1 MPAARTT
8 LLLALAVVTLP
19 LTACGDDEDPATT
32 AASTTT
38 STPATTTQTAPPDGT
53 EQPHEDG
60 DGKPKPDR
68 PPTGPAEG
76 PEGDPRMTALERAA
90 VRAARGYVTAIDE
103 RDGARVCALFAP
115 GALDEVKL
123 PRDKGGCAES
133 LTASIGY
140 EDPRGLPVWE
150 SSQLVDVLTVNLS
163 GETAKVVATVV
174 TGFADRDEPSVE
186 DDVIYLSRDGDG
198 WLIAKPSATLY
209 RAVGIADVPPT
220 VLTPP

>member
-1 MPAARTT
+1 V
-8 LLLALAVVTLP
+8 LSLALTVL
-19 LTACGDDEDPATT
+19 LTACGDDEDSATT

-38 STPATTTQTAPPDGT
+38 STPVTTTTQTTPPD
-53 EQPHEDG
+53 EDEKPNEDG
-60 DGKPKPDR
+60 NGEPSPDR

-90 VRAARGYVTAIDE
+90 ARTARDYVSALDQ
-103 RDGARVCALFAP
+103 RDGARVCALFAAE
-115 GALDEVKL
+115 ALDEVKL
-123 PRDKGGCAES
+123 PRPKGGCAES
-133 LTASIGY
+133 MTASIGY

-174 TGFADRDEPSVE
+174 TGFADREEPSVE
-186 DDVIYLSRDGDG
+186 DDVIYLSREGDG

-209 RAVGIADVPPT
+209 RAVGIADVPPA